1 VSYEGPYAHSL
12 RRKLRTWF
20 EENPGEFLTLDDM
33 AAKFDCTRH
42 QAERAMQFLRD
53 GGVLKTAFV
62 AFLNPERLRER
73 YVR

>member
-1 VSYEGPYAHSL
+1 MSYEGPYAHSL

-42 QAERAMQFLRD
+42 
-53 GGVLKTAFV
+53 
-62 AFLNPERLRER
+62 
-73 YVR
+73 